1 MIQREIVKFVII
13 INSTEPAITGTN
25 VKITELAPCRR
36 HEDGALWI

>member
-1 MIQREIVKFVII
+1 MVTIEKL
-13 INSTEPAITGTN
+13 NSTEPAITGTN